1 MISKAAL
8 KASIVAA
15 LILSILATSAW
26 AGQAEDAL
34 NNGLKL
40 HDSGKV
46 KEAIQEY
53 DRAIKANPKLT
64 EAYFNRGNAH
74 YDLGENQQAVQD
86 YGQVIRLHPKDAEAF
101 FNRGNAYRRLK
112 KNDLALSD
120 YTSAI
125 KLRSEERRV
134 GKECRSRWS
143 P

>member
-1 MISKAAL
+1 MISKSGF
-8 KASIVAA
+8 KGGFVAA
-15 LILSILATSAW
+15 LILSMLATSAW

-40 HDSGKV
+40 HESGKF
-46 KEAIQEY
+46 KEAIPEY
-53 DRAIKANPKLT
+53 DRAIQANPKLT

-86 YGQVIRLHPKDAEAF
+86 YSQVIRLNPKDAEAY

-112 KNDLALSD
+112 KNDLGLKD
-120 YTSAI
+120 YSGAI
-125 KLRSEERRV
+125 N
-134 GKECRSRWS
+134 